1 MTQPPRGTAP
11 YPAVPGSSRRWRAP
25 LLALVCAAL
34 AAGCGIRTTSVPVDA
49 GPAPSRVSCAVPDD
63 TRATAAASATATAN
77 ATATATASG
86 LASAAASA
94 TAAPSAAQSVAT
106 VYLVCSSQVADVH
119 RSVALA
125 GLTRLGTAVALLREL
140 QQRLGMA
147 EASAGF
153 GTAVQGDLAVEGP
166 RAGDP
171 RGTLRLS
178 APLSELPPFALAQL
192 VCTYAG
198 NPTLSSDGSVVLG
211 GSDGAQVR
219 RFTCT
224 SDLRTDP
231 GAAETA
237 GTAVK

>member
-11 YPAVPGSSRRWRAP
+11 YPAVPGFARRWRAP
-25 LLALVCAAL
+25 LLAVVCAAL

-63 TRATAAASATATAN
+63 TP
-77 ATATATASG
+77 ATATATAS
-86 LASAAASA
+86 ASASATATASA
-94 TAAPSAAQSVAT
+94 PASASASPTAAPSAAQSVAT

-166 RAGDP
+166 RTGDP

-198 NPTLSSDGSVVLG
+198 NPLLSSDGSVILG
-211 GSDGAQVR
+211 GSDNAQVR

>member
-1 MTQPPRGTAP
+1 MTRPPRGTAP
-11 YPAVPGSSRRWRAP
+11 YPAAPGSARRWRAP
-25 LLALVCAAL
+25 LLAVVCAAL

-49 GPAPSRVSCAVPDD
+49 GPAPSRVSCAVPD
-63 TRATAAASATATAN
+63 RPR
-77 ATATATASG
+77 ATATATVSASVPASPPASG
-86 LASAAASA
+86 ST
-94 TAAPSAAQSVAT
+94 TAPAPSSAESLAT

-119 RSVALA
+119 RIVALA

-147 EASAGF
+147 EATAGF

-166 RAGDP
+166 HPGDP
-171 RGTLRLS
+171 RDALRLS
-178 APLSELPPFALAQL
+178 APVSELPPFALAQL
-192 VCTYAG
+192 VCTYAAD
-198 NPTLSSDGSVVLG
+198 PSLSSDGSVVLG
-211 GSDGAQVR
+211 GSDDAKVR

-224 SDLRTDP
+224 SALRTDP